1 VRKVEEEIT
10 VRVRQGFYKAV
21 FITTTIEDLSNNEY
35 LYIFYVVLN

>member
-1 VRKVEEEIT
+1 MRKVEKEIT
-10 VRVRQGFYKAV
+10 IRLRQGFYKAV